1 MSVTRRLIGSP
12 DDQPEVELIRSL
24 EAKTREGKIR
34 WFREGSAFIASIPGG
49 LKLNFVITTNIFT
62 SLTEWSLFTVRDK
75 HNNELLHVS
84 GGALVSILSVSGGGI
99 VSATNDLFNL
109 LIASRRDDLNTAI
122 DSVKNL

>member
-1 MSVTRRLIGSP
+1 MSVTKRLIGDP
-12 DDQPEVELIRSL
+12 EDKREVELIRSL

-34 WFREGSAFIASIPGG
+34 WFREGSAFTATVPGG

-75 HNNELLHVS
+75 NDNELLHVT
-84 GGALVSILSVSGGGI
+84 GGALLSILTASGTGI

-109 LIASRRDDLNTAI
+109 LNASRRDDLDSAI
-122 DSVKNL
+122 NSVKNL